1 MASCPGSVEARAQ
14 IYLEQCPL
22 HLKFSWSQV
31 FLERKDDQRMISLHS
46 RAQTNFEA
54 SMVYGQSVFC
64 SDNQQKMK
72 LSRTFL
78 ATAEFHCP
86 YSNLK
91 GHSFKR
97 CLSNYVLDLDLN
109 MQKQFSSILSYFS
122 RMKEVVALV
131 FFWQEKPVLP
141 CKSANSTV
149 ARFSQY
155 PTQSIQRKAAD
166 GPYALEG

>member
-1 MASCPGSVEARAQ
+1 MLPSIQFILVNTVIILTP
-14 IYLEQCPL
+14 Y
-22 HLKFSWSQV
+22 
-31 FLERKDDQRMISLHS
+31 
-46 RAQTNFEA
+46 
-54 SMVYGQSVFC
+54 
-64 SDNQQKMK
+64 
-72 LSRTFL
+72 
-78 ATAEFHCP
+78 TAEFHCP

-141 CKSANSTV
+141 CKSANSAV

-166 GPYALEG
+166 GPYVLEG